1 MTKLYLRSFTLISEY
16 LEIEFIKNLKDT
28 CYNGVWPYKLFPDK
42 GLREIEFA
50 PVTIFYGGN
59 GSGKTTLLNI
69 MAEKLGLLRQSPFS
83 GGPLLGRYIENCKY
97 DISGIPHGSRILTS
111 DDVTDY
117 LMDMR
122 RLNDG
127 IDARR
132 DSIFDEYLMRRG
144 GADPEPNNLRSLADY
159 DEWKATCDARSKKV
173 SRSQFVRDRLMGNVD
188 MYSNGETAMRYYVE
202 RMNEN
207 ALYFLDEPENS
218 MSASLQLE
226 LRQYLADSAR
236 FFGCQLVI
244 STHSPFFLS
253 IPGARIY
260 DLDSSPVEVR
270 KWTELENVRV
280 YHDFFKEHESEFN

>member
-1 MTKLYLRSFTLISEY
+1 MTKLYLKSFTLVSDGA
-16 LEIEFIKNLKDT
+16 EIEFIKNLKDT
-28 CYNGVWPYKLFPDK
+28 CYNGVWPYKIFPMK
-42 GLREIEFA
+42 ELRTIEFA

-59 GSGKTTLLNI
+59 GSGKTTLLNV

-83 GGPLLGRYIENCKY
+83 GGAFLDRYTEDCY
-97 DISGIPHGSRILTS
+97 CAVTTIPHGSRILTS

-117 LMDMR
+117 LIDMR

-132 DSIFDEYLMRRG
+132 QEIFNEYTMRHG
-144 GADPEPNNLRSLADY
+144 GADPEPNLLRSLDDY
-159 DEWKATCDARSKKV
+159 DEWKATNDARSRKV

-226 LRQYLADSAR
+226 LRQYLIDSAR

-260 DLDSSPVEVR
+260 DLDSSPAKVR
-270 KWTELENVRV
+270 KWTELENVRA
-280 YHDFFKEHESEFN
+280 YYDFFMEHESEFE